1 MQAFSITGVKNTFI
15 VYLLKMASVFSKM
28 PLFTSPSLQK
38 CSLVEFFCRG
48 IKTFY
53 LPPSYIYKPLSSQY
67 SHVHSILRT
76 PTSPFLYDEKPLQI
90 MWWWWLLI
98 RDAKREFDF
107 FQRRRPC
114 GEFVSGSIT
123 RTTCHSS
130 ALFNS
135 KRGLKTLDVR
145 EYRPL
150 SYPMEFRFYQRYTSH
165 PNRQSG
171 IQFLTHYNTHQRF
184 RVKKDYIDYL
194 HWGKEQGQARL
205 PHRHQRVAFDF
216 FDDLPPTRPEGD
228 AEGDHHQWFPT
239 RESAMSASPHID
251 SSFDPYRQVFSN
263 PEHWNL
269 MFSKRRP
276 GEGDI
281 RLNAVD
287 SHSLLGPLVTQ
298 TDTQN
303 TSYFHT
309 ETRGPTYGR
318 VPGLNAPFLGEMDQK
333 MMQAMSFPLNKKH
346 TLTTREGRFSKIIY
360 LNDPMKNQTLCGE
373 LAKEL
378 NTELDKATNAVY
390 SKLTV
395 LEAAQSG
402 ETDYFCGGIDMQ
414 RLGFDMK
421 MGHYLREQAVKL
433 KSKILELSHGEKES
447 ESDGEKNSVPSTVIE
462 DMRLTLGESTS
473 KQEAT
478 GSLIKALESKAS
490 ILERDATRHED
501 RADYTLREHAALI
514 HRVQAA
520 PRALMTL
527 VNGKC
532 RGTGC
537 GIALAAKYCGLK
549 DISEFVFDGP
559 HMGLT
564 PYGGLTR
571 WLSRPETS
579 LKYPGLAEFVM
590 LTGTSLFAGD
600 ALRLG
605 WTDLFTTLPDMGYH
619 IQDWFDTSEHM
630 HNDAIAWQ
638 LGHLLETCFKMKAEY
653 NSEMERCAISPSRAR
668 WIEEAF
674 ADQPD
679 IPSLMKTLR
688 EIEQLS
694 LLHPENTRDDCRIVP
709 FTLSSV
715 EEGLRVLEKG
725 RLRYTLAPFDISPP
739 EDSIEV
745 RQAGEIFTSY
755 VLERRAGVD
764 VSIHRDREK
773 LRSWHRQREREYH
786 AYKNMLTAPYP
797 RHVYA
802 RLEGCENLLVDFDFV
817 FDMSGKTVAE
827 IEEGESND
835 ILNKFRKTILEA
847 FHMPTDREVEI
858 GWYLSTLD
866 SCPIYND
873 HQLLQILH
881 TDPGVEDPREK
892 LKYPP
897 LYFMVKRCQLY
908 MSEWAYAVRH
918 QLLLSCPYALHA
930 TWALLQEVRGEGTS
944 ESVLSLG
951 DTLSTEYKYVA
962 RMIRR
967 PDFFQV
973 GQYTMLSAEEW
984 ESIKRDCEANLHKSL
999 SPLRPL
1005 PVWNDVFERQVEID
1019 GHYFSLRPRWSPR
1032 TLEELYSN
1040 VGEGNGF
1047 SESLSYISRPLEFS
1061 QEGIA
1066 PLFPNLYCQK
1076 ADRLEGMIQ
1085 DAGGY
1090 EVVPGLGEK
1099 RVDEKSG
1106 KMTTEHVVPP
1116 LQNTAFVPKNV
1127 NFYEMA
1133 RHPWDDTPSSWR
1145 QDGYTEGSKA
1155 YFEQQYKAAER
1166 ELYSGADRQE
1176 SDWNTIGGSTSRSR
1190 YWPSKE
1196 AVESTGAGEVEGEKL
1211 LQERLWGQFKQAER
1225 GVEGWATD
1233 LRKKAVEGQL
1243 NYKLEIATQQEK
1255 IYDDEYY
1262 RWFIQ
1267 PGHHPNPSGLLLGGR
1282 AKEST
1287 TTDRELDLFVEKL
1300 MSESTMR
1307 SPPSVDPELSIPVT
1321 VDSSSPLMAEE
1332 DEFVNAESSIPE
1344 EGLSDE
1350 VADDATLP
1358 EEDG

>member
-1 MQAFSITGVKNTFI
+1 MLARRIHAGKRPAPAVVKNRTVFL
-15 VYLLKMASVFSKM
+15 LLK
-28 PLFTSPSLQK
+28 
-38 CSLVEFFCRG
+38 G
-48 IKTFY
+48 
-53 LPPSYIYKPLSSQY
+53 SS
-67 SHVHSILRT
+67 SRL
-76 PTSPFLYDEKPLQI
+76 
-90 MWWWWLLI
+90 
-98 RDAKREFDF
+98 
-107 FQRRRPC
+107 
-114 GEFVSGSIT
+114 SGSSVLFFSASSLLHLFLNGEEVLCL
-123 RTTCHSS
+123 CHPAMHRSFSFFSYCLPLALPRNVLPFYSNWPLLFLLSEKWSDKDLLRQRSLELSHPNACRDLGYRS
-130 ALFNS
+130 ALFTS

-184 RVKKDYIDYL
+184 RVNKDYIDYL

-216 FDDLPPTRPEGD
+216 FDTLPPTR
-228 AEGDHHQWFPT
+228 AEGEGGGQEDQHRWFSSHDPL
-239 RESAMSASPHID
+239 MSVRLRID
-251 SSFDPYRQVFSN
+251 STFDPYRKVFSN

-281 RLNAVD
+281 RLNAID

-298 TDTQN
+298 TDTQD
-303 TSYFHT
+303 TSYFQT
-309 ETRGPTYGR
+309 ETRGPTHGR
-318 VPGLNAPFLGEMDQK
+318 VPGLNAPFLGEMDQQ
-333 MMQAMSFPLNKKH
+333 MMQAMSFPLNKHH
-346 TLTTREGRFSKIIY
+346 TLTTKEGRFSKIIY
-360 LNDPMKNQTLCGE
+360 LNDPMRNQTLSGE
-373 LAKEL
+373 LAREL

-402 ETDYFCGGIDMQ
+402 ETDYFCGGIDME

-421 MGHYLREQAVKL
+421 MAQYLREQAAAL
-433 KSKILELSHGEKES
+433 KKTMITEPQKKEWTTNSTTEEKS
-447 ESDGEKNSVPSTVIE
+447 ISSGFMN
-462 DMRLTLGESTS
+462 DMRLTFDGQTS
-473 KQEAT
+473 EQDAIVSFNKGVEA
-478 GSLIKALESKAS
+478 KAA
-490 ILERDATRHED
+490 ILERDATRYED
-501 RADYTLREHAALI
+501 RADFTIREHAALI
-514 HRVQAA
+514 LRVQAA

-537 GIALAAKYCGLK
+537 GIAIVAKYCGLK

-571 WLSRPETS
+571 WLSRQETS
-579 LKYPGLAEFVM
+579 LKYPGLAEFVL

-605 WTDLFTTLPDMGYH
+605 WTDLFTSLPDMGYH

-638 LGHLLETCFKMKAEY
+638 LGHLLETCFKMKEAHS
-653 NSEMERCAISPSRAR
+653 SEMERCALTPIRAR
-668 WIEEAF
+668 WIEDAF

-679 IPSLMKTLR
+679 IPSLMKTLS
-688 EIEQLS
+688 EMETLPLS
-694 LLHPENTRDDCRIVP
+694 DSNNTKDDCRMIP
-709 FTLSSV
+709 FTLPSV

-725 RLRYTLAPFDISPP
+725 RLRYTLAPFDVSPP
-739 EDSIEV
+739 EDPIQV

-773 LRSWHRQREREYH
+773 VRRWHRQREQEYH
-786 AYKNMLTAPYP
+786 AYKDMLSAPHP

-817 FDMSGKTVAE
+817 FDMSEKSVSE
-827 IEEGESND
+827 IEEGECTNT
-835 ILNKFRKTILEA
+835 LNKLREAILKA
-847 FHMPTDREVEI
+847 FQMPANREIEI

-866 SCPIYND
+866 SCPVYND

-881 TDPGVEDPREK
+881 SDPGIEDPREK

-908 MSEWAYAVRH
+908 MSEWAYAVKH

-930 TWALLQEVRGEGTS
+930 TWALLQEVRGEGTT
-944 ESVLSLG
+944 EAVLSLS
-951 DTLSTEYKYVA
+951 DTLATEYKYIA

-967 PDFFQV
+967 ADFYQV
-973 GQYTMLSAEEW
+973 GQYTVLSAEQW
-984 ESIKRDCEANLHKSL
+984 ESMKRDREVNLHKSV

-1005 PVWNDVFERQVEID
+1005 PEWNDVFEKQVELD
-1019 GHYFSLRPRWSPR
+1019 GHYFSFRPRWSPR
-1032 TLEELYSN
+1032 TLEELYSTM
-1040 VGEGNGF
+1040 GEG
-1047 SESLSYISRPLEFS
+1047 SECTEPLSHISRPIEFAK
-1061 QEGIA
+1061 EGIA
-1066 PLFPNLYCQK
+1066 PLYPSLYCQK

-1090 EVVPGLGEK
+1090 EIVPGLGEK
-1099 RVDEKSG
+1099 RMMEKEG
-1106 KMTTEHVVPP
+1106 GGMTLEYVVPP
-1116 LQNTAFVPKNV
+1116 LQSNAYVPKNV

-1133 RHPWDDTPSSWR
+1133 RHPWEDTPSSWR

-1166 ELYSGADRQE
+1166 ELCGGGDRRE
-1176 SDWNTIGGSTSRSR
+1176 GDWNSNGGTTSR

-1196 AVESTGAGEVEGEKL
+1196 AVENTGAGEAEGEKL
-1211 LQERLWGQFKQAER
+1211 LQERLWGEFKRAER

-1233 LRKKAVEGQL
+1233 LRKNATEGKL

-1267 PGHHPNPSGLLLGGR
+1267 PGQHPNPSGLLLGR
-1282 AKEST
+1282 RTSDT
-1287 TTDRELDLFVEKL
+1287 TSTDRELDSFVEKL
-1300 MSESTMR
+1300 MSEASMG
-1307 SPPSVDPELSIPVT
+1307 SSSNADPDCEVSLAS
-1321 VDSSSPLMAEE
+1321 DGASPLMAEE
-1332 DEFVNAESSIPE
+1332 DEFPNADSSMPD
-1344 EGLSDE
+1344 EGLSSE
-1350 VADDATLP
+1350 MIEEGTPP